1 MVSER
6 REPSN
11 GGYIPA
17 LRLHALTKLY
27 DPLIERWMAMG
38 RLRAAVI
45 EALDLH
51 PGLRLLELGSGP
63 GRLAI
68 EIAHRYPDVVIDAV
82 DADPAMVEQAK
93 RNAGAASV
101 SINFQQADI
110 TQLPELGRYDRICS
124 TLVFHHLKPAGKQAA
139 LQTTRQLLYP
149 QGRLVIADFGRPR
162 GRLQWLLA
170 SIIHPLD
177 GIENTLP
184 HRDGR
189 FEALL
194 HTTFSTAQSLAVWET
209 LVGTIELFVCT
220 P

>member
-1 MVSER
+1 MNS
-6 REPSN
+6 

-17 LRLHALTKLY
+17 LRFHALTRLY
-27 DPLIERWMAMG
+27 DPLIERLMAMA
-38 RLRAAVI
+38 RVRAAVI
-45 EALDLH
+45 GALDLQA
-51 PGLRLLELGSGP
+51 GLRLLELGSGP

-68 EIAHRYPDVVIDAV
+68 EIKQRHPSVDIDAV
-82 DADPAMVEQAK
+82 DADPAMIEQAK

-139 LQTTRQLLYP
+139 VQTARQLLYP

-162 GRLQWLLA
+162 GGLQWLLSA
-170 SIIHPLD
+170 AIHPLD
-177 GIENTLP
+177 GIENTAP

-189 FEALL
+189 FETLL
-194 HTTFSTAQSLAVWET
+194 RATFSAVQSLAYWKTV
-209 LVGTIELFVCT
+209 VGTIELFVCT